1 MQNFKKK
8 KKDLT
13 ILLKMKDKKLM
24 MQYFSNGIKKKYR
37 KCNKKINKYKTY
49 NKKLNNKKIL

>member
-1 MQNFKKK
+1 
-8 KKDLT
+8 
-13 ILLKMKDKKLM
+13 MKDKKLM